1 MLGAAVWP
9 GGQPSPTLRR
19 RSLHAAKLFRRGRV
33 SHVICCGGLG
43 KHPPSE
49 AEVMQK
55 ICREAGVPDSAILL
69 EDQSR
74 TTLENLANI
83 RALLARLDQPS
94 IVIVT
99 DGYHKWRA
107 LMVARHFGFQ
117 AQASCP
123 LQSGT
128 SGLKVVKF
136 WLREVPALIYY
147 WWRLR
152 RLGQKSSG

>member
-1 MLGAAVWP
+1 MR
-9 GGQPSPTLRR
+9 Q
-19 RSLHAAKLFRRGRV
+19 
-33 SHVICCGGLG
+33 
-43 KHPPSE
+43 
-49 AEVMQK
+49 

-83 RALLARLDQPS
+83 RALLAKLDQPN

-99 DGYHKWRA
+99 DRYHKWRA

-123 LQSGT
+123 PPSDT
-128 SGLKVVKF
+128 SRFRVLKS
-136 WLREVPALIYY
+136 WLREAPALIYY

-152 RLGQKSSG
+152 SLDKQTSG